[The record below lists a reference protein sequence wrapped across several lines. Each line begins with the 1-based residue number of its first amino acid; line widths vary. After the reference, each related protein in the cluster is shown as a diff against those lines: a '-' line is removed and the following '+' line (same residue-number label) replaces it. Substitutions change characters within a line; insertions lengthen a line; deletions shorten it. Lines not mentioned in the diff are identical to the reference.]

1 MTLFAA
7 WEDLPIRIATGGF
20 ILSSGLEKLSADTE
34 RAAGLH
40 GFASGAYPL
49 LDSIPP
55 ERFVKALAVSEVGL
69 GAALLLPIVP
79 SRLAG
84 AGLAAFAGGLLG
96 LYLRTPGMRQEGSFR
111 PTEQGIPL
119 AKDVWMAGAGLS
131 LMAADRRRTR
141 RTRKE
146 HKRKEKAKETGK
158 A

>member
-7 WEDLPIRIATGGF
+7 LEDLPVRIATGGF
-20 ILSSGLEKLSADTE
+20 ILNSGLEKLQADKE
-34 RAAGLH
+34 RAAGVH
-40 GFASGAYPL
+40 GFASSVYPVLGA
-49 LDSIPP
+49 IPP
-55 ERFVKALAVSEVGL
+55 EQFTKALAVSEVGL

-96 LYLRTPGMRQEGSFR
+96 LYLRTPGMRQEGSLR

-119 AKDVWMAGAGLS
+119 AKDVWMLGAGLS
-131 LMAADRRRTR
+131 LLAADRRRTR
-141 RTRKE
+141 
-146 HKRKEKAKETGK
+146 HKRKEKERAN